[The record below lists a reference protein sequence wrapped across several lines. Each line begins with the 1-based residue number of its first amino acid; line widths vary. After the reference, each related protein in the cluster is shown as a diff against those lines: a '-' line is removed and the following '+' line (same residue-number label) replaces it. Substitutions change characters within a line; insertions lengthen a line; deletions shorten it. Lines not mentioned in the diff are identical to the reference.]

1 MKGQWVNCTIVL
13 VSVAA
18 PLSPGT
24 LKTMVNPPDNPLEES
39 VVFQFE
45 ILVVNVTSSSV
56 MSVMT
61 AVPVRVL
68 PETVPRNVPVIA
80 PSRTFPD
87 TALWFWVSVN
97 EILGVA
103 PATRPV
109 PSQKPLKIP
118 SSTQVSTRYVPA
130 YWPWKSDM
138 VPPVVDDAVGE
149 RGSLWLQPAETAKRT
164 VISARRLMFCVVKKT
179 SMSHGGKIGARTLQ
193 ASAGTSGICR
203 DGPVTALTKLT
214 RERLLGTGLSGG
226 RAPSIVAS
234 VPSVF

>member
-13 VSVAA
+13 ASVAA

-45 ILVVNVTSSSV
+45 ILVVKVMSSSV

-87 TALWFWVSVN
+87 TAL
-97 EILGVA
+97 
-103 PATRPV
+103 
-109 PSQKPLKIP
+109 
-118 SSTQVSTRYVPA
+118 
-130 YWPWKSDM
+130 
-138 VPPVVDDAVGE
+138 
-149 RGSLWLQPAETAKRT
+149 
-164 VISARRLMFCVVKKT
+164 
-179 SMSHGGKIGARTLQ
+179 
-193 ASAGTSGICR
+193 
-203 DGPVTALTKLT
+203 
-214 RERLLGTGLSGG
+214 
-226 RAPSIVAS
+226 
-234 VPSVF
+234 